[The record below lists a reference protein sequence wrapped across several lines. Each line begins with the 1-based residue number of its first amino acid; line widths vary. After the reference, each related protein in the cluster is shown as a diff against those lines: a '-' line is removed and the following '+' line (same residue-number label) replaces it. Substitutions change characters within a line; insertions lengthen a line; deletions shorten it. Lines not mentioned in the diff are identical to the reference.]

1 VVSLL
6 LWHND
11 AVDDEL
17 LVLQGKTEVEMEL
30 LRGLLEDAGLE
41 TFHVPSA
48 ASALLGRVSGIRRAI
63 RAADRAA
70 AGEAL
75 AAAGLR
81 LEDFVAPLSAYNVD
95 EPYHALVAPGA
106 RGRTLAALGLVVLAL
121 LVISGALYLLTR

>member
-1 VVSLL
+1 MAAME
-6 LWHND
+6 ND
-11 AVDDEL
+11 L

-63 RAADRAA
+63 RESDRAA

-81 LEDFVAPLSAYNVD
+81 LEDFVAPRSAYNID
-95 EPYHALVAPGA
+95 EPYGILASSGA
-106 RGRTLAALGLVVLAL
+106 RPRTLAAWGLAILMLAAFGLVA
-121 LVISGALYLLTR
+121 YLFTR

>member
-1 VVSLL
+1 M
-6 LWHND
+6 
-11 AVDDEL
+11 DDTEL

-63 RAADRAA
+63 RESDRTAA
-70 AGEAL
+70 AEAL

-81 LEDFVAPLSAYNVD
+81 LEDFVAPRSAYNVD
-95 EPYHALVAPGA
+95 EPYGVLASPGA
-106 RGRTLAALGLVVLAL
+106 RGRTLAAWGLAL
-121 LVISGALYLLTR
+121 LLLTAFGLIAYLFTR

>member
-1 VVSLL
+1 MS
-6 LWHND
+6 
-11 AVDDEL
+11 AMDDDL

-75 AAAGLR
+75 AATGLR

-95 EPYHALVAPGA
+95 EPYGVLASPGA

-121 LVISGALYLLTR
+121 LAISGALYLLTR

>member
-1 VVSLL
+1 M
-6 LWHND
+6 
-11 AVDDEL
+11 DDEL

-81 LEDFVAPLSAYNVD
+81 LEDYVAPRSAYNVD
-95 EPYHALVAPGA
+95 EPYHALVASGA
-106 RGRTLAALGLVVLAL
+106 GRRTLAAWGLAVLVLSAVGL
-121 LVISGALYLLTR
+121 AVYLLTR